1 MAGTGSVSMQPWGC
15 KGLGF
20 FVFSQRIHGASLKRE
35 AISEN

>member
-1 MAGTGSVSMQPWGC
+1 MAGTGSVSMKPWEC

-20 FVFSQRIHGASLKRE
+20 LFPLREYGAGLKRE